1 MLWVFVGQ
9 MLLVVALFM
18 WSDFL
23 PSWLNQA
30 IIVSV
35 ILVSPLAYLTVL
47 TKPAMRAAW
56 RETLRDTWALNISI
70 IRACG
75 RLFLPSTFM
84 KFMRFI
90 ASLKPV
96 PTTIDGWITVCVLPF
111 KTCIVATF
119 PMIWIFEKFISN
131 FSHFRP
137 YGRTLGLSY
146 EPLVECFLISLLG
159 LLIGAFLQALF
170 CRAGRATVTLR
181 FFLFGIILICVSL
194 IFPQAIRI

>member
-1 MLWVFVGQ
+1 
-9 MLLVVALFM
+9 
-18 WSDFL
+18 
-23 PSWLNQA
+23 
-30 IIVSV
+30 
-35 ILVSPLAYLTVL
+35 
-47 TKPAMRAAW
+47 MRHAW
-56 RETLRDTWALNISI
+56 RETLRDTWSLIISI
-70 IRACG
+70 VRVFS

-84 KFMRFI
+84 KFARFI
-90 ASLKPV
+90 VSRKPV
-96 PTTIDGWITVCVLPF
+96 PTTIDGWITLCVLPF

-119 PMIWIFEKFISN
+119 PTIWIFEKLISN

-181 FFLFGIILICVSL
+181 FFLFGFILVLVSIL
-194 IFPQAIRI
+194 FP